1 MRPIQIDQQQIKA
14 GEQVDLALNIARLPS
29 GTDIHMPVHV
39 YRSDKDGP
47 TLLLTGGMHGDE
59 VNGIEI
65 VRKFLDS
72 RLVRQIK
79 CGSVVAVPIINV
91 YGFINFSR
99 DVPDGK
105 DVNRSFPGN
114 TEGSL
119 ASLVAHT
126 ITHKILPE
134 VDLGVDFHTGGASRT
149 NFPQIRFDQD
159 DPEAK
164 HIAKAFSAPFTLHS
178 SVIKGSFRETA
189 QKMGVPVVT
198 FEGGETLRI
207 DPKTIEEGLD
217 GIKRLMKDLGM
228 IEKAPKAPARQH
240 FFDESSWVRA
250 DVSGLF
256 RHRKASGNKV
266 KEGQTIGYIS
276 SPTNDY
282 SVKVKSPSTGYI
294 IGHNNFPLIHK
305 GDALFHIGTETG
317 KKSS

>member
-1 MRPIQIDQQQIKA
+1 MRPIQIDGQKIKA

-39 YRSDKDGP
+39 YRSKKDGP

-72 RLVRQIK
+72 RLVKQIQ
-79 CGSVVAVPIINV
+79 CGSIVAVPIINV

-126 ITHKILPE
+126 MSKKILPE

-149 NFPQIRFDQD
+149 NFPQTRFD
-159 DPEAK
+159 PEDRTAAD
-164 HIAKAFSAPFTLHS
+164 IAKAFSAPFTLHS
-178 SVIKGSFRETA
+178 PVIKGSFRETA
-189 QKMGVPVVT
+189 HKMGVSVVT

-207 DPKTIEEGLD
+207 DPQTVEEGLE
-217 GIKRLMKDLGM
+217 GIKRLMKHLGM
-228 IEKAPKAPARQH
+228 LSKAPKAPRSQR
-240 FFDESSWVRA
+240 FFSESSWVRA

-256 RHRKASGNKV
+256 RHRKASGKKV

-276 SPTNDY
+276 SPTNEY
-282 SVKVKSPSTGYI
+282 SVKVKSPFNGYI

-305 GDALFHIGTETG
+305 GDALFHIGIESDP
-317 KKSS
+317 KNM